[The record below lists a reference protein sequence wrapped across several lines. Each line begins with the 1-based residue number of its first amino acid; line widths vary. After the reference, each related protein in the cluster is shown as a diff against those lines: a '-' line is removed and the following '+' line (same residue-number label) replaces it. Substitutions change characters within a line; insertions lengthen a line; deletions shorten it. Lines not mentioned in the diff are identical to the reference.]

1 MLSVRDLRCRYGSTN
16 VLRCVSFDALPGE
29 MTIVIGPNGAGKSTM
44 LRCVAG
50 FERSTGEVAFC
61 GEDVRDMSFAKRS
74 ELIGFLDQDTS
85 TRAAL
90 TVIEV
95 MLLAR
100 PRAMGSRVSDEEL
113 EEVERAL
120 DDFGL
125 LHLASRRM
133 TELSGGQRQ
142 SVFIAQTLMKSPR
155 LLMLDEPISALDL
168 RHQFDVLDRVR
179 ELSRREGMTTLITL
193 HHLDMAAH
201 YADRVVV
208 LSDGGLYACGSSRD
222 VFSEDMFRDVY
233 GVRAR
238 VIVRHDAVH
247 VIPYGVA
254 REI

>member
-1 MLSVRDLRCRYGSTN
+1 MLSVKDLRCRYGSTQ
-16 VLRCVSFDALPGE
+16 VLRGVSFDALPGE

-44 LRCVAG
+44 LRCAAG
-50 FERSTGEVAFC
+50 LERSTGEVDFC
-61 GEDVRDMSFAKRS
+61 GESVAGMSFARRS
-74 ELIGFLDQDTS
+74 ELVGFLDQDTS

-100 PRAMGSRVSDEEL
+100 PRAIGARASSDEL
-113 EEVERAL
+113 EEAERAL

-142 SVFIAQTLMKSPR
+142 SVFIAQTLMKSPK

-168 RHQFDVLDRVR
+168 RHQFDTLDRVR
-179 ELSRREGMTTLITL
+179 ELTRREGMTTLVTL

-201 YADRVVV
+201 YADRVAV
-208 LSDGGLYACGSSRD
+208 LDDGGLYSCGSARD
-222 VFSEDMFRDVY
+222 VFSEEMFRDVY

-254 REI
+254 R